1 MTDIDTKPL
10 RELLA
15 LIKTTTG
22 DYEFKAL
29 EEHEAYEFAAAVPAL
44 LDAADDLK
52 LARVVAGMGNATLKM
67 VQEDRDRLKADL
79 AVRDENYGTLLQR
92 WKDACQDVAI
102 LRAENQRLAD
112 DPKAY

>member
-1 MTDIDTKPL
+1 MTDKRITTDLAHL
-10 RELLA
+10 RRLWDLTRGYGDLSVYEKAA
-15 LIKTTTG
+15 L
-22 DYEFKAL
+22 DML
-29 EEHEAYEFAAAVPAL
+29 ESIPAL
-44 LDAADDLK
+44 LDAAD
-52 LARVVAGMGNATLKM
+52 
-67 VQEDRDRLKADL
+67 ERDRLKADL

>member
-1 MTDIDTKPL
+1 MTDIDTKQ
-10 RELLA
+10 
-15 LIKTTTG
+15 
-22 DYEFKAL
+22 DVFW
-29 EEHEAYEFAAAVPAL
+29 VPESQC
-44 LDAADDLK
+44 
-52 LARVVAGMGNATLKM
+52 RIV
-67 VQEDRDRLKADL
+67 EDERDRLKADL